1 MTLSTS
7 TYDGG
12 LRCSAVHGPSGIT
25 IHTDAPV
32 DNQGRGEAFSP
43 TDLVAAALATCI
55 LTIMGITAERHGF
68 AIEGSEARVEKTMTS
83 SGVRRI
89 EQLTVWITLPAGLQD
104 SQRELMKRAGEGCP
118 VKKSLEGAVPMQ
130 LHWQ

>member
-1 MTLSTS
+1 
-7 TYDGG
+7 
-12 LRCSAVHGPSGIT
+12 
-25 IHTDAPV
+25 
-32 DNQGRGEAFSP
+32 
-43 TDLVAAALATCI
+43 
-55 LTIMGITAERHGF
+55 
-68 AIEGSEARVEKTMTS
+68 VEKTMTS

-89 EQLTVWITLPAGLQD
+89 EQLTVWITLPAGLQH

>member
-1 MTLSTS
+1 MTTILST
-7 TYDGG
+7 YEGK
-12 LRCSAVHGPSGIT
+12 LHCSSVHGPSGRELP
-25 IHTDAPV
+25 TDAPL

-43 TDLVAAALATCI
+43 TDLVATALATCI